1 MIIPISCEPILEPI
15 LGMLISVILCS
26 FFVFRF
32 LKRIK
37 SSEFYKKDFQNFT
50 NQKKTATIIIFLIT
64 FLSCLWLIFFI
75 MTMIITGLIFT
86 VGKWKYKTKRH

>member
-1 MIIPISCEPILEPI
+1 MIIPISCGPILEPI
-15 LGMLISVILCS
+15 LGMLISGILCGA
-26 FFVFRF
+26 FAFRS

-50 NQKKTATIIIFLIT
+50 NQKKLAIIIVFLVA

-86 VGKWKYKTKRH
+86 VGKWKY